1 MKRVETEL
9 RRTASEA
16 LFVVKIDEPAFAS
29 ALSVLAFEVAN
40 GEFTRRFPR
49 ETPDVERIFARFER
63 HMLELLEQTAGL
75 CQVPWADALGET
87 ASRLDAAGAEWFL
100 AGSAALAVRGIDIH
114 PRDIDIVASEHRL
127 VSDALAD
134 TLIEPPSYDSGHG
147 WIAAW
152 FGRAFLGARVEW
164 VADVYDDVDDRAGPC
179 EFGPAVAARL
189 DHCRWNGRDLR
200 LPPLDAQLAVN
211 ERRGLVDRVRAIRSF
226 ANETAVELGP
236 GLR

>member
-100 AGSAALAVRGIDIH
+100 AGSAALAVRGLDIH

-164 VADVYDDVDDRAGPC
+164 VADVYPEYDESGPN
-179 EFGPAVAARL
+179 EIGPVAAARL
-189 DHCRWNGRDLR
+189 ERVRWNGRDL
-200 LPPLDAQLAVN
+200 LLSPLDIQLEVN
-211 ERRGLVDRVRAIRSF
+211 ERRGLSERARAIRRF
-226 ANETAVELGP
+226 QHEAAVA
-236 GLR
+236 

>member
-1 MKRVETEL
+1 VKRVETEL

-29 ALSVLAFEVAN
+29 ALSVLAFEGAN

-87 ASRLDAAGAEWFL
+87 
-100 AGSAALAVRGIDIH
+100 
-114 PRDIDIVASEHRL
+114 EHRL

-211 ERRGLVDRVRAIRSF
+211 ERRGLVDRVRAIRRF